1 MDSTVK
7 SSVGNNRGQS
17 MAQKAEQSKIGE
29 NDQTSND
36 KSSNEMES
44 RVSTRISLIKYIKE
58 CTFLHPRPNILFY
71 NSYGI
76 FYTF

>member
-7 SSVGNNRGQS
+7 SSVGNNRGQA

-29 NDQTSND
+29 NNQTSNN

-44 RVSTRISLIKYIKE
+44 RVSRISLIKYIKE